1 MSTRICNICNVEKP
15 IEEFRLCRTKYRYKK
30 CKKCT
35 NTTYCKICNKK
46 AGGKKKCARCY
57 DEARGVVR
65 EFKCRKHSLESWLK
79 MLLRSTKLS
88 GKTRNRPVKENDLDF
103 DLLLGLWEKQNGLC
117 AITNMAMNTQS
128 TDITSASVDRI
139 DPLRGYLKG
148 NVMLTCQW
156 VNMGRNRTEME
167 KFKAIL
173 KTLDFSQF

>member
-1 MSTRICNICNVEKP
+1 
-15 IEEFRLCRTKYRYKK
+15 
-30 CKKCT
+30 
-35 NTTYCKICNKK
+35 
-46 AGGKKKCARCY
+46 
-57 DEARGVVR
+57 
-65 EFKCRKHSLESWLK
+65 